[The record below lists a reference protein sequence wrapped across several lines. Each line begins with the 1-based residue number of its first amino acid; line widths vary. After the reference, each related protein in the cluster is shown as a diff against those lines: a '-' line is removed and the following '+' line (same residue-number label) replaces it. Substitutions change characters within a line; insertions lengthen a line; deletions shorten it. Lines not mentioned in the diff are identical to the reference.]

1 MVLNEAKPIGKR
13 RERQKAETYE
23 LILES
28 ARVLFEKQGFKKT
41 TIRAVAIHAEI
52 GLGTLYKH
60 FDNKISLLAAALHGD
75 LVRLF
80 EEAME
85 SVPVDAQIK
94 DQLIYVAG
102 FNYRYYTSR
111 PRLSREYIGQ
121 ILFVEG
127 EWADRIDRFEQMY
140 IEKITDLVKTAK
152 AKGEIKSD
160 KNCRLVALCFK
171 ADYFLV
177 LMDLFIKRK
186 SSDPE
191 KMLLLLRQLIDQT
204 I

>member
-1 MVLNEAKPIGKR
+1 MNKANPIGKR

-28 ARVLFEKQGFKKT
+28 ARVLFETQGVKKT
-41 TIRAVAIHAEI
+41 TIRAVATHAEI
-52 GLGTLYKH
+52 GLGTIYKH
-60 FDNKISLLAAALHGD
+60 FDNKISLLAAALHDD

-80 EEAME
+80 EEATA

-94 DQLIYVAG
+94 DQLIHVAG

-111 PRLSREYIGQ
+111 PRLSREYLSQ
-121 ILFVEG
+121 ITFIEG
-127 EWADRIDRFEQMY
+127 EWADKIDRFEQMY
-140 IEKITDLVKTAK
+140 VEKVTGLVEAAK
-152 AKGEIKSD
+152 AKGEIGRD
-160 KNCRLVALCFK
+160 KDCRLVTLCFM

-177 LMDLFIKRK
+177 LMDLFIKKK
-186 SSDPE
+186 SNDPE
-191 KMLLLLRQLIDQT
+191 KMLAFLRQLIDQT

>member
-1 MVLNEAKPIGKR
+1 MLNEKNPIGKR

-52 GLGTLYKH
+52 GLGTIYKH
-60 FDNKISLLAAALHGD
+60 FDNKISLLAAAFHSD

-80 EEAME
+80 NEAIE
-85 SVPVDAQIK
+85 SVPVEAQVK

-111 PRLSREYIGQ
+111 PKLSREYLSQ
-121 ILFVEG
+121 IIFVEG
-127 EWADRIDRFEQMY
+127 EWADKIEQFEQMY
-140 IEKITDLVKTAK
+140 IEKVTKLVKAAK
-152 AKGEIKSD
+152 TKGELGED
-160 KNCRLVALCFK
+160 KDCRLVTLCFI

-177 LMDLFIKRK
+177 LMDLFIKGK
-186 SSDPE
+186 SNDPE
-191 KMLLLLRQLIDQT
+191 KMLSFLRKLIDQT